1 MIKKHWGT
9 LFFSI
14 ALILS
19 TTCASDTKKST
30 SSSDTSKPET
40 SAKTTITHTVMSD
53 DNYELLK
60 ENIEMAITD
69 RGLIISGTL
78 HISDMLNRTGKDLG
92 YPKNIYK
99 KAEGIEFCSAKISH
113 AMAQVDPT
121 NVSMCP
127 FTIVIYQL
135 ADDPAKTH
143 LSYRYVPLQGKGA
156 DVEKTIHQLL
166 QGIVDEAI
174 E

>member
-1 MIKKHWGT
+1 MMKKHWST

-14 ALILS
+14 TLILS
-19 TTCASDTKKST
+19 SACASDEK
-30 SSSDTSKPET
+30 KPEAQEKSSVT
-40 SAKTTITHTVMSD
+40 HTTTID
-53 DNYELLK
+53 DDYVAIK

-69 RGLIISGTL
+69 KGLIISGTL
-78 HISDMLNRTGKDLG
+78 HISEMLNRTGKDLG
-92 YPKNIYK
+92 FDKNIYK

-113 AMAQVDPT
+113 AMAQVDPS

-127 FTIVIYQL
+127 FTVVIYQL
-135 ADDPAKTH
+135 NSAPEKTH
-143 LSYRYVPLQGKGA
+143 LSYRYVPLQGNGTA
-156 DVEKTIHQLL
+156 LEKEIQQLL